1 MIRAVLTLVFALG
14 MVPAMAAEE
23 QPSAPK
29 DMVLLTVSGLIGVL
43 ALQKVNFPKAF
54 AFDHAMPLTLE
65 QGL

>member
-1 MIRAVLTLVFALG
+1 

-43 ALQKVNFPKAF
+43 ALQKVNFPEAF
-54 AFDHAMPLTLE
+54 AFDRAMLLTLE